1 MLKTLD
7 AVAYECTGVE
17 AHEADRDEVMAV
29 LEQQARQW
37 LRISAADF
45 LTALEAGEFDE
56 VDDPAT
62 ARLISTARL
71 LG

>member
-7 AVAYECTGVE
+7 AVALECTGVG

-29 LEQQARQW
+29 LEEQARRW
-37 LRISAADF
+37 LGISASDF
-45 LTALEAGEFDE
+45 LTALEAGEYDE
-56 VDDPAT
+56 IDDAAT